1 MDDSR
6 IFLVRGSNYP
16 LVSLGVT
23 EAGKLA
29 NLAGCTGGVLRFRQ
43 RTGQSVLEIPVTVD
57 IPGSKVSFEFPDAG
71 LDVPPGEYLGEIKLM
86 FGVKTWT
93 LYDLVEFT
101 VRAPL

>member
-1 MDDSR
+1 MDDAR

-16 LVSLGVT
+16 LVSLAVT
-23 EAGKLA
+23 QAGKPA

-43 RTGQSVLEIPVTVD
+43 RTGQTVLEVPLTVN
-57 IPGSKVSFEFPDAG
+57 ITTSEVSFEFPDAG
-71 LDVPPGEYLGEIKLM
+71 LDVPPGEYLGEIKLL
-86 FGVKTWT
+86 FGTKTWT